1 MPEHDQSPTLPK
13 PPSEAAVQ
21 CSAWLAALEEHIRDM
36 KYREEEHRRQSDD
49 ARLKA
54 EAVANERHKLE
65 HSLYKAKLRS

>member
-1 MPEHDQSPTLPK
+1 MPNDDQKPAMPE

-54 EAVANERHKLE
+54 ETVAGERHKLE
-65 HSLYKAKLRS
+65 HALYKAKLRS